1 MDTPVTRQSHGLE
14 QFFASL
20 SGSSGLRILDLGGAC
35 QENITYI
42 TSLGH
47 RLSSED
53 FLRTLENVFGEGD
66 FYSNQEREDLVEV
79 FTGQVLDFKEGYFDG
94 VLVWDTLQ
102 YLSPKLLQMTL
113 HQLHTILQP
122 GALMLSFFHT
132 DEKATTAPML
142 NFRIQD
148 SRNLSLESRGIRKPA
163 QFFNNRTLERLFD
176 HYHSTKFFLTRDNL
190 REVIVRR

>member
-14 QFFASL
+14 QFFTSL
-20 SGSSGLRILDLGGAC
+20 AGSRGLRVLDLGGAC

-66 FYSNQEREDLVEV
+66 FYSNQEREDLVES
-79 FTGQVLDFKEGYFDG
+79 FTGQVLDFEPEYFDG
-94 VLVWDTLQ
+94 ALVWDTLQ
-102 YLSPKLLQMTL
+102 YLSPKLLEMAL
-113 HQLHTILQP
+113 HQLHTILRP
-122 GALMLSFFHT
+122 GALMLSFFHA
-132 DEKATTAPML
+132 DEKATTSPLL

-148 SRNLSLESRGIRKPA
+148 SRTLSLESRGIRKPA
-163 QFFNNRTLERLFD
+163 QFFNNRTLERMFQQ
-176 HYHSTKFFLTRDNL
+176 YKSTKFFLTRDNL